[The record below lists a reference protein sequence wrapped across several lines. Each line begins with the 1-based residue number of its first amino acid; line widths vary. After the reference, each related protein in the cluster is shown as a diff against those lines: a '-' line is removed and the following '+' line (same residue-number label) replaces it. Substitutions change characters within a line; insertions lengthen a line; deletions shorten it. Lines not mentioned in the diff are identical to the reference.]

1 MGYNVRAAWC
11 LGILLVLLG
20 CVSLLTG
27 IVGLA
32 VCYGYC
38 APLTAVVGAPIWSS
52 VMVIAA
58 GALAI
63 ASAREPSNG
72 CKKCGDFGYCGTD
85 ETAILKVVWYGKE
98 IAEIG
103 EGKKITGFLTCSLLA
118 MVLTLVTWVLGV
130 IDSTLDTSRDDYI
143 RIVDYVIPTAAANNT
158 AAPPPYKTWKDS
170 QAALLIVIIVL
181 AIIEFLL
188 CMIMSIVSCSGLC
201 AGYHGHE
208 APAIVVYD
216 GTRATALRPG
226 MRAVQQP
233 DGSIKVVK
241 SGKTHESDNPEK
253 EPMNV

>member
-72 CKKCGDFGYCGTD
+72 CK
-85 ETAILKVVWYGKE
+85 
-98 IAEIG
+98 
-103 EGKKITGFLTCSLLA
+103 ITGFLTCSLLA

-158 AAPPPYKTWKDS
+158 AAPP
-170 QAALLIVIIVL
+170 
-181 AIIEFLL
+181 
-188 CMIMSIVSCSGLC
+188 
-201 AGYHGHE
+201 
-208 APAIVVYD
+208 
-216 GTRATALRPG
+216 
-226 MRAVQQP
+226 AVQDLEGQS
-233 DGSIKVVK
+233 GSPAHRHHRAGHHRVPVVHDHVHRQLLRTVCRLPWTR
-241 SGKTHESDNPEK
+241 GPCYRG
-253 EPMNV
+253 V

>member
-52 VMVIAA
+52 VLVIAA

-72 CKKCGDFGYCGTD
+72 C
-85 ETAILKVVWYGKE
+85 
-98 IAEIG
+98 
-103 EGKKITGFLTCSLLA
+103 KITGFLTCSLLA

-143 RIVDYVIPTAAANNT
+143 RIVDYVIPTAAPGNT
-158 AAPPPYKTWKDS
+158 PAPPPYRAWKDS

-188 CMIMSIVSCSGLC
+188 TMILSIVSCSGLC

-216 GTRATALRPG
+216 GRKATALRPG

-241 SGKTHESDNPEK
+241 SGKPHEGDNDQTNPEK